1 MNYSVAYDEVKLLC
15 KTIEASAPDKDY
27 INAYMVGAFRA
38 LLADIL
44 ADNPD
49 TLSIVHRH
57 RAAFEG
63 YR

>member
-1 MNYSVAYDEVKLLC
+1 MNINVAYDEVKLLC
-15 KTIEASAPDKDY
+15 KTIEASAPDKEY
-27 INAYMVGAFRA
+27 VNAYTLGAFRA